1 MGFLEHLSRTESA
14 DRRLTIG
21 ASAAPAILGLSPWQS
36 AMGVWMQMQGLNTAS
51 KDTPATRRGNRF
63 ERELLAWTAEVV
75 EATAIEPGIPIS
87 EPGIA
92 GPEPWMQFH
101 PDGALANRDGWQL
114 AEIKT
119 SRMAAEWGDGPDEI
133 PAHYLCQ
140 VQFQL
145 ACLPAGTAAIVGA
158 WIPASDKLLTYRIL
172 PDVEFQRWLIDT
184 IGEWFYRHIVLGEA
198 PDVDGSEAS
207 TRWLQHQH
215 PLMLAPVRIAAMGEE
230 RELVASFAT
239 VKAEIKTLEAREA
252 ELANLLRAAIGDGEG
267 IFCGDGKVT
276 CRPVKGAER
285 ADLEALRRDYP
296 DVWAAVRRKSDDR
309 RDLRFWPAK

>member
-1 MGFLEHLSRTESA
+1 MGFLETLKRTESA

-36 AMGVWMQMQGLNTAS
+36 AMGVWMQMQGLDTANKS
-51 KDTPATRRGNRF
+51 TAVTRRGNYL
-63 ERELLAWTAEVV
+63 ERGLLHWTAAEVDATMV
-75 EATAIEPGIPIS
+75 EDGIPIS

-101 PDGALANRDGWQL
+101 PDGALANKDGWHL

-133 PAHYLCQ
+133 PPHYLCQ

-158 WIPASDKLLTYRIL
+158 YLPIADKMLTYRIL
-172 PDVEFQRWLIDT
+172 PDVEFQTWLIET
-184 IGEWFYRHIVLGEA
+184 IGEWYYQHIVLGRA

-207 TRWLQHQH
+207 RKWLQHRH
-215 PLMLAPVRIAAMGEE
+215 PSMLLPMRIADMGEE
-230 RELVASFAT
+230 RELIANFAS
-239 VKAEIKTLEAREA
+239 VKAEIKALEAREA
-252 ELANLLRAAIGDGEG
+252 ELANLLRAACGDGEG
-267 IFCGDGKVT
+267 IFCGEGKIT

-285 ADLEALRRDYP
+285 ADLETLRRDFP
-296 DVWAAVRRKSDDR
+296 DVWTAVKRKSDDR